1 MTGKDSNGR
10 TRRPGAPSVAVLALL
25 AQIVT
30 AAEAG
35 RLSGTE
41 GGAQAVAGPAPPRA
55 SAGLQLA
62 QQPTTEEELDALA
75 IKGFQLRFDEL
86 NQRVAAVMGEAP
98 FRSAESLGG
107 RTIRIEANRSWLE
120 NTPHQKRRNAMVLYK
135 IWRDA
140 NGSRTVRVIIADQ
153 AGIDDVVVSD
163 LEGQLTII
171 MRR

>member
-1 MTGKDSNGR
+1 VTGKDTNGK
-10 TRRPGAPSVAVLALL
+10 TRRPGAMSVAVLAVL
-25 AQIVT
+25 AHVVT
-30 AAEAG
+30 AAEAAP
-35 RLSGTE
+35 LSGTRD
-41 GGAQAVAGPAPPRA
+41 GGQAVAGPAPPRA

-62 QQPTTEEELDALA
+62 QQPTSEEELDAIA

-98 FRSAESLGG
+98 FQSAESLGE
-107 RTIRIEANRSWLE
+107 RTIRIKANRSWIE

-140 NGSRTVRVIIADQ
+140 NGSRTVKVIIADQ
-153 AGIDDVVVSD
+153 VGIDDVVVSD
-163 LEGQLTII
+163 LEGQLTIT